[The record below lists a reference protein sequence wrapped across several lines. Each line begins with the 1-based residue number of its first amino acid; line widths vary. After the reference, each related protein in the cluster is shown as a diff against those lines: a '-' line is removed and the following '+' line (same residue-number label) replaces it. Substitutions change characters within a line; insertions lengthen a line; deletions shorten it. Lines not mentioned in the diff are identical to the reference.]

1 MIYFYFYSTHIIEN
15 LPYARH
21 YPKAVKEKKKK
32 KNLSICILRSS
43 GIRQTMNIDTNE
55 TGTEDRVCQW
65 YIE

>member
-1 MIYFYFYSTHIIEN
+1 MPDTI
-15 LPYARH
+15 LKLLR
-21 YPKAVKEKKKK
+21 KRKK